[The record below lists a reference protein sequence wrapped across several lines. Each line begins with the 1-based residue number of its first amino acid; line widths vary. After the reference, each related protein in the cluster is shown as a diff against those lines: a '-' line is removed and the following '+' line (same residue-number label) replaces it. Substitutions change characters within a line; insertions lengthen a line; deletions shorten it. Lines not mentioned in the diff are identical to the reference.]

1 MPESAMAKRI
11 IKQVVGNYRHKIGG
25 LGWALLAGL
34 VLLAAAPEPV
44 AAQEFF
50 DDDSTYYED
59 EYYDDDDAGGYFGE
73 EEEYGVED
81 DEYYED
87 EYYDDE
93 GEYYDDEGEYSDED
107 AYYEDEYYDEGELE
121 YDDEFGDEAVDEGL
135 DLADDQ
141 AGEVELG
148 EVAEI
153 EQKRIKEPRILRGYT
168 VKLAVVSPWYAGLGL
183 NSWWYSYIDARVA
196 VDIPRKGDLA
206 GLSLGYTVEIA
217 TYKFEHTYP
226 SGGQF
231 GGVALLAMMRV
242 PLGPLTVT
250 AGGGVYGIA
259 TITSGMVFG
268 ASYTLPI
275 FKYIDITV
283 DSRLNY
289 VQGGLPAGAAY
300 WLDVG
305 GSFGMKF

>member
-1 MPESAMAKRI
+1 MAESS
-11 IKQVVGNYRHKIGG
+11 IKQVVGNDRHRIGG
-25 LGWALLAGL
+25 PGWALLATL
-34 VLLAAAPEPV
+34 VLLVAAPGPV

-59 EYYDDDDAGGYFGE
+59 EYYDDSDAEGYFGDE
-73 EEEYGVED
+73 EDYGVEG

-93 GEYYDDEGEYSDED
+93 GEDYEEDEYYDED
-107 AYYEDEYYDEGELE
+107 AYYEDEYYDEGEFEE
-121 YDDEFGDEAVDEGL
+121 YDDELGDEAVDEGL

-141 AGEVELG
+141 AGEIELV
-148 EVAEI
+148 EVAEL
-153 EQKRIKEPRILRGYT
+153 EQKPIKEPRVLRGYT
-168 VKLAVVSPWYAGLGL
+168 VKVAVVSPWYAGLGL
-183 NSWWYSYIDARVA
+183 DSWWYSYIDARVA

-206 GLSLGYTVEIA
+206 GLSLGYTVEIS

-226 SGGQF
+226 SGGEF

-259 TITSGMVFG
+259 TVTSGMVFG
-268 ASYTLPI
+268 ASYTLPF

-289 VQGGLPAGAAY
+289 VQGGLPDGAAY

-305 GSFGMKF
+305 GGIGMKF

>member
-1 MPESAMAKRI
+1 MAARS
-11 IKQVVGNYRHKIGG
+11 IKQVVGNDRHRIAGI
-25 LGWALLAGL
+25 GWALLATL
-34 VLLAAAPEPV
+34 VLLVVAPGSI

-50 DDDSTYYED
+50 DEDSTYYED
-59 EYYDDDDAGGYFGE
+59 EYYDDSDAAGYFGD
-73 EEEYGVED
+73 EEEYGVEG

-93 GEYYDDEGEYSDED
+93 GEYYDDEGEYYDED
-107 AYYEDEYYDEGELE
+107 AYYEDEFYDEGEFEE

-141 AGEVELG
+141 AGEIELV

-153 EQKRIKEPRILRGYT
+153 EQKRIKDPRVLRGYT

-183 NSWWYSYIDARVA
+183 NSWWYSYIDARLA

-206 GLSLGYTVEIA
+206 GVSLGYTVELS

-250 AGGGVYGIA
+250 AGGGIYGIA
-259 TITSGMVFG
+259 TVTSGMVFG
-268 ASYTLPI
+268 ASYTLPF
-275 FKYIDITV
+275 FKYIDITM

-305 GSFGMKF
+305 GSIGMKF

>member
-1 MPESAMAKRI
+1 MAKSS
-11 IKQVVGNYRHKIGG
+11 IKSAVGNDPYRIGG
-25 LGWALLAGL
+25 MRWALLAAL
-34 VLLAAAPEPV
+34 VLLVASPV
-44 AAQEFF
+44 PIVAQQFF
-50 DDDSTYYED
+50 DDDTTYYED
-59 EYYDDDDAGGYFGE
+59 EYYDDYDAEGYFGD
-73 EEEYGVED
+73 EEEYGVEG

-87 EYYDDE
+87 EYFDDE
-93 GEYYDDEGEYSDED
+93 GEYYEDEGEYYEDD
-107 AYYEDEYYDEGELE
+107 AYFEDEFYDEGEFEE
-121 YDDEFGDEAVDEGL
+121 YDDEFGDEGFDEGL

-141 AGEVELG
+141 AGEIVLV

-153 EQKRIKEPRILRGYT
+153 EQKRIKEPRVLRGYT
-168 VKLAVVSPWYAGLGL
+168 VKLAVISPWYAGLGL
-183 NSWWYSYIDARVA
+183 NSWWYSNIDARLA

-206 GLSLGYTVEIA
+206 GVTLGYTLEIS
-217 TYKFEHTYP
+217 TYSFEHTHP

-231 GGVALLAMMRV
+231 GGVAMLAMMRV

-250 AGGGVYGIA
+250 AGGGVYGFA
-259 TITSGMVFG
+259 TVTSGMIFG
-268 ASYTLPI
+268 ASYTLPF
-275 FKYIDITV
+275 FKYIDITM

>member
-1 MPESAMAKRI
+1 M
-11 IKQVVGNYRHKIGG
+11 
-25 LGWALLAGL
+25 
-34 VLLAAAPEPV
+34 

-50 DDDSTYYED
+50 DDDTTYYED
-59 EYYDDDDAGGYFGE
+59 EYYDDYDTEGYFGDE
-73 EEEYGVED
+73 EDYGVEG

-87 EYYDDE
+87 EYYEE
-93 GEYYDDEGEYSDED
+93 GEYYDED
-107 AYYEDEYYDEGELE
+107 AYYEDEY

-135 DLADDQ
+135 DLADDR
-141 AGEVELG
+141 AGELELV
-148 EVAEI
+148 EVAEL
-153 EQKRIKEPRILRGYT
+153 EQKAIKEPRVLRGYT
-168 VKLAVVSPWYAGLGL
+168 VKVAVVSPWYAGLGL
-183 NSWWYSYIDARVA
+183 NSWWYSNIDVRLA

-206 GLSLGYTVEIA
+206 GLALGYSVEIS
-217 TYKFEHTYP
+217 TYKFEHTHP
-226 SGGQF
+226 SGGEF
-231 GGVALLAMMRV
+231 GGVAMLALMRV

-250 AGGGVYGIA
+250 AGGGIYGFA
-259 TITSGMVFG
+259 TITGGMVFG
-268 ASYTLPI
+268 ASYTLPF